1 MAKEQ
6 INVSIDGRGY
16 TREVE
21 ADLNSKAYA
30 LFGTGVGKAFLQ
42 YLESITT
49 NNIHPAGANIETLAH
64 AEGSRW
70 LVAVIKKRSELG
82 RKQSG
87 QKA

>member
-6 INVSIDGRGY
+6 LNVSFDGRGY

-30 LFGTGVGKAFLQ
+30 LFGSGVGKAFLQ
-42 YLESITT
+42 YLEGITT
-49 NNIHPAGANIETLAH
+49 NNVHPAGTNIETLAH

-70 LVAVIKKRSELG
+70 LMAVIKKRAEMG
-82 RKQSG
+82 RKHG
-87 QKA
+87 E

>member
-16 TREVE
+16 TRDVE

-30 LFGTGVGKAFLQ
+30 LFGSGVGKAFLQ

-49 NNIHPAGANIETLAH
+49 NNIHPAGTNIETLAH

-70 LVAVIKKRSELG
+70 LMAIIKKRTELG
-82 RKQSG
+82 RRQG
-87 QKA
+87 ER

>member
-16 TREVE
+16 TRDVE

-30 LFGTGVGKAFLQ
+30 LFGSGVGKAFLQ
-42 YLESITT
+42 YLEGITT
-49 NNIHPAGANIETLAH
+49 NNIYPAGTDIETLAH

-70 LVAVIKKRSELG
+70 IVGIIKARCEKG
-82 RKQSG
+82 RKSG
-87 QKA
+87 